1 MTMILLKGYMKHVVL
16 ILKVFRNQ
24 QYFRPTIQ
32 YSLKWHLYIIIYCI
46 LQELENKLKKKA
58 NSINKM
64 TKY

>member
-32 YSLKWHLYIIIYCI
+32 YSLK
-46 LQELENKLKKKA
+46 
-58 NSINKM
+58 
-64 TKY
+64 